1 MKLATKLAGSFAVLL
16 VLLCGVGLFAIF
28 EMGKINKST
37 QDLSGNWLPTIK
49 VVGKLGNQVSMF
61 RRLELAYLLVHDK
74 PLTRDYIKEMTDLR
88 GVIDKNIAAYKPLM
102 SEKAEFETFPKFE
115 SAWNKYIAMNDKALQ
130 FVRQGDGDA
139 AVKLSSTEG
148 SALLRECQDSL
159 DILIDVND
167 KGGAASAAEAL
178 AAYQSGRVT
187 LFVCLAVGLL
197 LGLGL
202 AVWLVKNVLGQLG
215 QDPGYLGEVAG
226 AVAAGNLDVK
236 LAPVVGQGGVYGVFV
251 AMIANLKAK
260 IAEADEKTTEAGRQ
274 TVAAREA
281 TARAEEAAAAA
292 GRAKA
297 EGMLQAAG
305 RLEGVAGVVG
315 AASDELAG
323 QIGQA
328 LSGAQ
333 VQAERVG
340 ETATAMEEMNAT
352 VLEVARN
359 AGEAADT
366 SASARAKAEEG
377 ARAVGRV
384 AEFLGR
390 VRDNA
395 HQSRVDMET
404 LGKQAESI
412 GQVLGVISDIAD
424 QTNLL
429 ALNAAIE
436 AARAGE
442 AGRGFAVVADE
453 VRKLA
458 EKTMTATKEVGA
470 AIGDIQSGTRKNI
483 DNVAQTVAAVE
494 EAGGLAVTAGD
505 TLGEIVGL
513 VDMAA
518 DQVRSIATASEQQSS
533 TSEEINRSVEDI
545 SRISSESAEAMDQ
558 AGRAVA
564 ELVEQARELGQLIA
578 EMQSEGGGT
587 ARPAVR
593 AVSAR
598 TPARAPARPLASAA
612 RPAAK
617 PLPAGKKPRAL
628 T

>member
-1 MKLATKLAGSFAVLL
+1 MKLSAKLAGSFAVLL
-16 VLLCGVGLFAIF
+16 VLLCGVGFFAIVG
-28 EMGKINKST
+28 MGEINKDT
-37 QDLSGNWLPTIK
+37 HDLASNWLPTIK
-49 VVGKLGNQVSMF
+49 VVGKLGNQIAKF
-61 RRLELAYLLVHDK
+61 RRLELAYLLAYNK
-74 PLTRDYIKEMTDLR
+74 PQTRDYVKEMVESR
-88 GVIDKNIAAYKPLM
+88 SIIDKIIAAYKPLM
-102 SEKAEFETFPKFE
+102 TEKEEFENFPKFE
-115 SAWNKYIAMNDKALQ
+115 AAWKKYLAMNDRILE
-130 FVRQGDGDA
+130 FVRQGDGEA
-139 AVKLSSTEG
+139 AIKLCSSEG
-148 SALLRECQDSL
+148 AALLQECQESL
-159 DILIDVND
+159 DIIIDVND
-167 KGGAASAAEAL
+167 KGGEASAAAAL
-178 AAYQSGRVT
+178 TAYNTGRAMVWG
-187 LFVCLAVGLL
+187 CLVVGLL

-260 IAEADEKTTEAGRQ
+260 IAEADQKTSEAERQ
-274 TVAAREA
+274 TEAAREA
-281 TARAEEAAAAA
+281 TARAEEAAEAA

-315 AASDELAG
+315 SASDALSG

-328 LSGAQ
+328 RNGAQ
-333 VQAERVG
+333 AQADRVG
-340 ETATAMEEMNAT
+340 ETATAMEEMNVT

-359 AGEAADT
+359 AGQAADT
-366 SASARAKAEEG
+366 SAAARAKAEEG
-377 ARAVGRV
+377 EKAVGRV
-384 AEFLGR
+384 AEFLVR

-395 HQSRVDMET
+395 HQSRLDMET

-494 EAGGLAVTAGD
+494 EASGLAANAGG
-505 TLGEIVGL
+505 TLGEIVQL
-513 VDMAA
+513 VDASA
-518 DQVRSIATASEQQSS
+518 DQVRSIATASEQQSA

-545 SRISSESAEAMDQ
+545 NRISLESAEAMDQ
-558 AGRAVA
+558 AGRAVE
-564 ELVEQARELGQLIA
+564 ELVEQARELSQLIA
-578 EMQSEGGGT
+578 EMQAEGGG
-587 ARPAVR
+587 RPA
-593 AVSAR
+593 AR
-598 TPARAPARPLASAA
+598 SLAGKAPARTVS
-612 RPAAK
+612 RTAAK
-617 PLPAGKKPRAL
+617 PLSAGGRKPRAL